1 MISRSVDKATAGA
14 AERFFRASKRLSA
27 VGSLGLLALSC
38 LFCGNARAQAS
49 LATTCQQVTVPVAL
63 TDGGPRAYS
72 VFGNLCL
79 PASGQANSVI
89 LTVHGGTYDHRY
101 WDWPY
106 IPQLYSFRNF
116 MTSAGYAVFVY
127 DRIGDGLSS
136 HPVSSDITLSSNGY
150 VAHELVQA
158 LRQGRIN
165 GYAFKHVVLAG
176 HSVGSY
182 TSWME
187 AGQYRDVDAVI
198 LTGITHK
205 ISSAASA
212 AALQDFYP
220 AQQDPAF
227 QNSGLDAGYLTTRP
241 GTRAAVFY
249 YPATTDPTVVQLDE
263 KSKQTMSA
271 TESTDIS
278 ATGPG
283 SAVSY
288 SALINVPILVVNG
301 QNDFL
306 FCGDGGTDCSS
317 SASLQSAE
325 RPYYSASPSVTAVVV
340 PASGHDINLEVTAP
354 LWYGASLQWLLS
366 TARIAP

>member
-1 MISRSVDKATAGA
+1 MISRSVSETAIKIGN
-14 AERFFRASKRLSA
+14 RLSHASKRLLA
-27 VGSLGLLALSC
+27 MGLAGLPL
-38 LFCGNARAQAS
+38 LLCGNALAETS
-49 LATTCQQVTVPVAL
+49 LAASCQQVTVPVAL
-63 TDGGPRAYS
+63 TDGGPKAYS
-72 VFGNLCL
+72 VSGKLCL

-116 MTSAGYAVFVY
+116 MTSMGYAVFVY

-136 HPVSSDITLSSNGY
+136 HPLSTDITLNSNGY

-165 GYAFKHVVLAG
+165 GYTFKHVVLAG

-187 AGQYRDVDAVI
+187 AGQYHDVDAVI

-205 ISSAASA
+205 VSAAASA

-227 QNSGLDAGYLTTRP
+227 QNLGLDAGYLTTRP
-241 GTRAAVFY
+241 GTRATVFY

-271 TESTDIS
+271 TETNDIS

-283 SAVSY
+283 SAASY
-288 SALINVPILVVNG
+288 SALINVPILIVNG

-306 FCGDGGTDCSS
+306 FCSDGGTDCSS

-325 RPYYSASPSVTAVVV
+325 RPYYSASPSVTAFVV

-354 LWYGASLQWLLS
+354 IWYGASLQWLLS